1 MSAAR
6 RTTTL
11 TLLGLATATVA
22 GAVVAFLRSPWPA
35 AMVIRA
41 AFERDAVKTAAE
53 MARYAPL
60 DGVSEQLDVPY
71 REGVTLDVFRPTD
84 AVGPLPTV
92 IWIHGG
98 AWISGSKNTV
108 APYLRILAAQGYT
121 VVGVDYSVAPE
132 KRYPIALRQL
142 DRALAFLDAH
152 AERFGIDPTRFVLA
166 GDSAGAQL
174 AAQLAVITTS
184 PGYATRVGITPALRA
199 DQVRAVILNCG
210 IFDVRGI
217 PTAPG
222 IGGWGFRIAL
232 WAYLGVK
239 DWAHTRGGGEMTTID
254 AVTADFPAT
263 WISGGDA
270 DPLTST
276 QSMPFA
282 ARLRELGVP
291 VTDVFYDR
299 EVPPKL
305 PHEYQFHLDLPD
317 ARGALTS
324 TIGFLDSRTK
334 QL

>member
-152 AERFGIDPTRFVLA
+152 AERFGIDPSRFVLA

-254 AVTADFPAT
+254 AVTADFPST

-291 VTDVFYDR
+291 LTDVFYDR

-324 TIGFLDSRTK
+324 TIGFLDSQTK
-334 QL
+334 QP

>member
-1 MSAAR
+1 
-6 RTTTL
+6 
-11 TLLGLATATVA
+11 
-22 GAVVAFLRSPWPA
+22 
-35 AMVIRA
+35 
-41 AFERDAVKTAAE
+41 VKTAAE

-92 IWIHGG
+92 VWIHGG

-152 AERFGIDPTRFVLA
+152 AERFRIDPSRFVLA

-174 AAQLAVITTS
+174 AAQLAVITTN

-282 ARLRELGVP
+282 ARLREMGVP
-291 VTDVFYDR
+291 LTDVFYDR

-324 TIGFLDSRTK
+324 TIGFLDSQTK
-334 QL
+334 QP

>member
-174 AAQLAVITTS
+174 AAQLAVITTN
-184 PGYATRVGITPALRA
+184 PGYATRVGIAPALRA
-199 DQVRAVILNCG
+199 DQVSAVILNCG

-291 VTDVFYDR
+291 LTDVFYDR

-334 QL
+334 QP

>member
-1 MSAAR
+1 MRMAR
-6 RTTTL
+6 RTRTVA
-11 TLLGLATATVA
+11 LLGLATATIG
-22 GAVVAFLRSPWPA
+22 GAVLACLRSPWPA

-41 AFERDAVKTAAE
+41 TFERDAVKTAAE
-53 MARYAPL
+53 AARYAPL

-71 REGVTLDVFRPTD
+71 REGVTMDVFRPTD
-84 AVGPLPTV
+84 ADGPLPTV
-92 IWIHGG
+92 VWIHGG
-98 AWISGSKNTV
+98 AWISGTKSNV

-132 KRYPIALRQL
+132 KRYPTALRQL

-152 AERFGIDPTRFVLA
+152 AERFGVDPARFVLA

-174 AAQLAVITTS
+174 AAQLGVITTN
-184 PGYATRVGITPALRA
+184 PGYAARVGITPALRA
-199 DQVRAVILNCG
+199 DQLRAVILNCG

-239 DWAHTRGGGEMTTID
+239 DWAHTRGGEEMTTID

-270 DPLTST
+270 DPLTAS

-291 VTDVFYDR
+291 VAAVFYDR
-299 EVPPKL
+299 EEPPRL
-305 PHEYQFHLDLPD
+305 PHEYQFHLDLAD

-324 TIGFLDSRTK
+324 TITFLDTHTK

>member
-1 MSAAR
+1 MR
-6 RTTTL
+6 MPVRLRTL
-11 TLLGLATATVA
+11 TLLGFASATI
-22 GAVVAFLRSPWPA
+22 GAVVLAFVRSPWPA
-35 AMVIRA
+35 TMVIRA

-53 MARYAPL
+53 TARFAPL

-84 AVGPLPTV
+84 ADGPLPTV
-92 IWIHGG
+92 VWIHGG
-98 AWISGSKNTV
+98 AWISGSKSDV

-121 VVGVDYSVAPE
+121 VVGLDYSVAPE

-152 AERFGIDPTRFVLA
+152 AERFGIDPQRFVLA

-174 AAQLAVITTS
+174 AAQLAVVTTN
-184 PGYATRVGITPALRA
+184 PGYAARVGITPALRA
-199 DQVRAVILNCG
+199 DQLLAVILNCG

-222 IGGWGFRIAL
+222 IGGWGFRVAL

-239 DWAHTRGGGEMTTID
+239 DWAHTRGGEEMTTIG

-270 DPLTST
+270 DPLTAT

-282 ARLRELGVP
+282 ARLAELGVP
-291 VTDVFYDR
+291 VTGVFYDR
-299 EVPPKL
+299 EEPPGL
-305 PHEYQFHLDLPD
+305 PHEYQFHLDLAD

-324 TIGFLDSRTK
+324 TIAFLDSRT
-334 QL
+334 QHP

>member
-92 IWIHGG
+92 VWIHGG

>member
-217 PTAPG
+217 PTATG

-282 ARLRELGVP
+282 ARLREMGVP
-291 VTDVFYDR
+291 LTDVFYDR

-324 TIGFLDSRTK
+324 TIGFLDSQTK
-334 QL
+334 QP